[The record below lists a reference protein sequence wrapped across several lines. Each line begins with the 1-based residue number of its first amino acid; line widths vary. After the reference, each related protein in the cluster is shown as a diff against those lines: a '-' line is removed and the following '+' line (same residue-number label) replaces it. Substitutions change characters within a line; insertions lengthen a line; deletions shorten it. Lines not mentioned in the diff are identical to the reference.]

1 MKTIKSIFIG
11 FIGGILG
18 ALGGTDNSSKLFRGL
33 GIPIL
38 ITGIAF
44 LVLKHWLVLSIMS
57 LYAVLTIGY
66 GIPDNWDGGDKGSPL
81 GRFFFWTIFNG
92 NYNPYAHLLA
102 DIFTRGTIAILS
114 CLTFLSIPLLKS
126 NWIMYILGSI
136 TIISVYSYLSWRTL
150 GSLNLFNRSLTWS
163 EIIPYTALTTFAMC
177 LIF

>member
-1 MKTIKSIFIG
+1 MKIIKSIFIG

-18 ALGGTDNSSKLFRGL
+18 ALGGADNSSKLWRRL

-38 ITGIAF
+38 ITIIA
-44 LVLKHWLVLSIMS
+44 LIILKHWLVLSIMS
-57 LYAVLTIGY
+57 LYAILTIGY

-92 NYNPYAHLLA
+92 NYNLYAHLLA

-126 NWIMYILGSI
+126 NWITYIIGSIIVVTIYSSLSWRALGSI
-136 TIISVYSYLSWRTL
+136 TMF
-150 GSLNLFNRSLTWS
+150 GKSLTWS
-163 EIIPYTALTTFAMC
+163 EIIPYTALTTFAMF